1 MSARVVG
8 YVFLAL
14 AMVIVGSTVVAS
26 KVIAAGLPPFT
37 ATTLRFAI
45 AFPIFI
51 VLMRVTRTR
60 WPRPDRRD
68 RLLLILQASAGSVG
82 YTVLLIAGLRLTPAI
97 NGGVIAGTLPAVSA
111 MFAILVLGERP
122 RWTTLTA
129 IALATLGV
137 TMITLRGNGSFTF
150 SSTTLLG
157 NTLVFGAVV
166 CEAVFILLNKRLRV
180 PLAPLPQS
188 TLMCGIGLGVAIVP
202 AILERPWLTDASQAA
217 VMGVAYYALVPT
229 VIGFLLWYAGAA
241 RVSGGEASLF
251 TAFLPVSAVVLATTV
266 LGETIGLSQLAGI
279 VCVLA
284 AVILATTGELISRQV
299 GRRGQGDQERN
310 V

>member
-1 MSARVVG
+1 MPGRAIG

-14 AMVIVGSTVVAS
+14 AMIIVGSTVVAS

-37 ATTLRFAI
+37 ATALRFAI

-51 VLMRVTRTR
+51 ALMQVTRTR
-60 WPRPDRRD
+60 WPRLDRRD
-68 RLLLILQASAGSVG
+68 RLLLIVQASAGSVG
-82 YTVLLIAGLRLTPAI
+82 YTVLLIAGLRFTPAI

-111 MFAILVLGERP
+111 LFAILVLGERP

-129 IALATLGV
+129 IALATLGAA
-137 TMITLRGNGSFTF
+137 MITLRGNGSFSL

-188 TLMCGIGLGVAIVP
+188 TLMCGIGLGVATVP
-202 AILERPWLTDASQAA
+202 ALLERPSLTDASQAA

-266 LGETIGLSQLAGI
+266 LGETIGISQLAGI
-279 VCVLA
+279 VCVLG
-284 AVILATTGELISRQV
+284 AVILATTGELKLRQI
-299 GRRGQGDQERN
+299 GRR
-310 V
+310 